1 MEALREALANAT
13 CHRDYG
19 LGGGSVGV
27 AIYDNRLEI
36 TNSGTLP
43 PGITI
48 DQLTE
53 PHTSQIRN
61 DLIADTFYRRGII
74 EQWGRGTVRMVELTE
89 EAGLV
94 PPEFEERGG
103 EIVVRFRPTRYVA
116 PRRVEHDLSD
126 LQQELLQIVGREGPV
141 SLSDVKAY
149 LAKDAAERTVQENL
163 QTLRDLDLLRL
174 EGHGRGARWRLRE
187 NGRMSAVKILDEFR
201 DLEKHA
207 EKDAK
212 RRGHDAGR
220 NPDSAPRTS
229 G

>member
-1 MEALREALANAT
+1 
-13 CHRDYG
+13 
-19 LGGGSVGV
+19 
-27 AIYDNRLEI
+27 
-36 TNSGTLP
+36 
-43 PGITI
+43 
-48 DQLTE
+48 
-53 PHTSQIRN
+53 
-61 DLIADTFYRRGII
+61 
-74 EQWGRGTVRMVELTE
+74 MVELTE

-187 NGRMSAVKILDEFR
+187 N
-201 DLEKHA
+201 
-207 EKDAK
+207 
-212 RRGHDAGR
+212 
-220 NPDSAPRTS
+220 
-229 G
+229 